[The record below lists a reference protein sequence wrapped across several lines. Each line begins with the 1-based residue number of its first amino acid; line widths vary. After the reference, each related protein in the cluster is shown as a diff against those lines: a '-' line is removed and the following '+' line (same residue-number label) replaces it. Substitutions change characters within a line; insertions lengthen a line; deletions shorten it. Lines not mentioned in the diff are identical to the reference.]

1 MHDSI
6 KQKTLQDDTQARR
19 TQQERVLG
27 CNEKRN
33 VQNTKNIK
41 MKSESAA

>member
-1 MHDSI
+1 MHGSI
-6 KQKTLQDDTQARR
+6 KQNTLHDTQARR